1 MRTGVIKNNYLM
13 KKNEFLT
20 IPNLITFYRLL
31 VVPLIL
37 YFILTGNEKLF
48 AIFLIISL
56 LSDILDGVIARRF
69 QMETEFGAKLDSFAD
84 NFNYV
89 LAFIG
94 MIVFKMDD
102 LRPHLM
108 SFYVFIGMLV
118 LTVVVSLIKFRKFPS
133 FHLYITKIGGY
144 IQGAFI
150 IVLFTLGFYAPFYY
164 FVIIW
169 AIIGA
174 IEHIAIQ
181 MVIPEMRSNVK
192 GLYWV
197 LRERKAEKEKAS

>member
-1 MRTGVIKNNYLM
+1 MNNCLV

-20 IPNLITFYRLL
+20 IPNLITSYRLL
-31 VVPLIL
+31 AVPLIL
-37 YFILTGNEKLF
+37 YFIFTGNEKMF

-56 LSDILDGVIARRF
+56 LTDILDGVIARLF
-69 QMETEFGAKLDSFAD
+69 HMETEIGAKLDSFAD
-84 NFNYV
+84 NFNYL
-89 LAFIG
+89 LAFTG

-102 LRPHLM
+102 LRPHLP
-108 SFYVFIGMLV
+108 SFYLFIGMMV
-118 LTVVVSLIKFRKFPS
+118 LTVIVSLIKFRKFPS

-174 IEHIAIQ
+174 IEHIVIQ